1 MHLLSITMSLK
12 SLLPAHLWFC
22 LLLVTWTEPITTAAS
37 GCLLITEVNADNP
50 KVDTR
55 EFVELQYSSGQ
66 KFSLDGYTLV
76 FYNGNGNTAYKVL
89 NLTGYTTDEE
99 GFFLVG
105 SSGVATEPEYL
116 LPHNTVQN
124 GPDGIALY
132 YGEEKY
138 DTGMTVTAVGLVDAI
153 VYKSHRSDTAEVLQ
167 ATLTPGIPAFLEDD
181 SFRMGDES
189 IERCLMSGREW
200 TFQAGPPSPRQR
212 NPCISQ
218 AELPI
223 GISEVGFGGDQGPFV
238 ELHVLP
244 HSPASLSLV
253 FIDGV
258 TATVSLSFDIHVLS
272 VTRGMFLIATTESG
286 SPADQVLNPDAA
298 TLLQKQ
304 ARLGGAI
311 ALYSKDAGPFP
322 VGALL
327 SQEELL
333 DAVVYKGENDLNPEL
348 SKTLLHGREPFN
360 LSSRSVDG
368 SVSLSRCGMANWTQD
383 SGLFVET
390 VPTPGQNNSCS
401 GVALCPKTVAPSP
414 TPPKTYVDFLLN
426 EVNTDSPGSEEDLE
440 FIELWHTSGKQ
451 ASLENIWLLL
461 FNGKDNKRY
470 KEIHLIGYHTDE
482 RGFFLLGGAK
492 VTPKPQYS
500 LPPNIVQNGP
510 DAIALYRS
518 LKGPPS
524 SQESQI
530 PTEGLLDAVVY
541 RSHYSAAGAQAL
553 LEALTPGQSHILEDP
568 SFSAEDESL
577 SRCHNTYPRNLD
589 AFKVALLTPMEPNAC
604 NASTS
609 VPATPTP
616 LPSASYVISEVSSS
630 NWTSQT
636 FFVELQVEPFSSLV
650 GFVLVLFEK
659 EGAQEF
665 ARVPLQGK
673 AKDTGYFL
681 IGSNDGSDQQWPL
694 TFASLPSTPLA
705 GVALFNNSSVLN
717 LTIVDAVVFT
727 KNEELLQKLNL
738 QKPSVDTTMMY
749 QAQNVSFCLCTKEH
763 SMVWSISRPS
773 PGTKNHCHFE
783 MATTPVWIC
792 LTVQGNAET
801 ACLQWKNE
809 ENDMLNEV
817 TVHLEDRCQ
826 CGLTILSLQTANVT
840 CDGGLVYVRGS
851 IQAQDEEQLN
861 RIRLASWEATAA
873 KAHLHTRGRLA
884 FTNCSETKANQFGN
898 KDTSVGWE
906 IAVIIGVLLVT
917 GIAVAAAVYLYRRRN
932 PRNYSTIELS
942 YHGEGSPDF

>member
-1 MHLLSITMSLK
+1 MHLLRITMSLK
-12 SLLPAHLWFC
+12 SLLPAHLWSC
-22 LLLVTWTEPITTAAS
+22 LLLVTWTEPLTTAAS

-55 EFVELQYSSGQ
+55 EFVELQHSSGQ

-76 FYNGNGNTAYKVL
+76 FYNGNGNMAYKVL

-105 SSGVATEPEYL
+105 SSGVATEPDYQ

-132 YGEEKY
+132 YGEGQY
-138 DTGMTVTAVGLVDAI
+138 YTGMTVTAVGLVDAI

-223 GISEVGFGGDQGPFV
+223 GISEVGFGGNQGPFV

-253 FIDGV
+253 FIDGT

-322 VGALL
+322 IGALL

-333 DAVVYKGENDLNPEL
+333 DAVVYKGENDLSPEL

-440 FIELWHTSGKQ
+440 FIELWHTSGKR

-461 FNGKDNKRY
+461 FNGKGNKPY
-470 KEIHLIGYHTDE
+470 KEISLIGYHTDDG
-482 RGFFLLGGAK
+482 GFFLLGGAK
-492 VTPKPQYS
+492 VMPKPQYS
-500 LPPNIVQNGP
+500 LPPNTVQNGP

-541 RSHYSAAGAQAL
+541 RSRYSDAGAQAL

-589 AFKVALLTPMEPNAC
+589 AFKVAVVSPMKPNKC
-604 NASTS
+604 NASPS

-636 FFVELQVEPFSSLV
+636 FFVELQVEPLSSLD

-665 ARVPLQGK
+665 ARVPLHGK

-681 IGSNDGSDQQWPL
+681 IGSDDGSDQQWPV
-694 TFASLPSTPLA
+694 TFASLPSTLLA
-705 GVALFNNSSVLN
+705 GVALINNSSVLN
-717 LTIVDAVVFT
+717 LTVVDAVVFT
-727 KNEELLQKLNL
+727 KNEELLQRLNL
-738 QKPSVDTTMMY
+738 QKPSVETTMMY
-749 QAQNVSFCLCTKEH
+749 QAQNVSFSLCTKEH

-773 PGTKNHCHFE
+773 PGTKNHCLFE

-826 CGLTILSLQTANVT
+826 CGLTLLNLQTANVT

-851 IQAQDEEQLN
+851 IQALDEEQLN
-861 RIRLASWEATAA
+861 HIRLASWEATPA

-932 PRNYSTIELS
+932 PRNYTAIELS
-942 YHGEGSPDF
+942 YHGEGSSDF